1 MMQVRVFSASRLHEA
16 LALVRK
22 ELGPDAVVMDHMEG
36 VDSQGNKLW
45 HVHAALDSNPESPV
59 SQTSRQKKADK
70 DGDGSSVDVRKVEAS
85 MQRLERIVEGLGR
98 KESESLR
105 KTMDDKPSLEAFD
118 HLVKLGVAPSYAFDL
133 ANTYANHLPIGVS
146 SLRWATRIT
155 PRKTPAV
162 VLLAGPS
169 GAGKTLL
176 AAKLATHYSMRGVRV
191 GLMTTDTARMGGSDT
206 LQAYAGVLGCPFAL
220 LRSQDDVPEA
230 LASMSTAQLMLIDT
244 EGWNAQRLSASRKQF
259 ELWDQLP
266 CTHRILVM
274 PANMDEQD
282 GMALLTEADEIQMT
296 ELAFTKLDETAR
308 PGKIINWAM
317 VSKLGLSYGG
327 FGSDIPGQMGWLT
340 PQSLTALLESQS
352 QRIKEAS

>member
-1 MMQVRVFSASRLHEA
+1 MQVRVFSAPRLHEA

-22 ELGPDAVVMDHMEG
+22 DLGPDAVVLDHMEG

-45 HVHAALDSNPESPV
+45 HVHAALDSNPNPPQVSEQTV
-59 SQTSRQKKADK
+59 SQPHAVKE
-70 DGDGSSVDVRKVEAS
+70 SVDVRKVEAS
-85 MQRLERIVEGLGR
+85 MQRLERIVEGLGQ
-98 KESESLR
+98 KENDSLR
-105 KTMDDKPSLEAFD
+105 KTMEDKPTQEAFD
-118 HLVKLGVAPSYAFDL
+118 HLVKLGVASVYAFDL
-133 ANTYANHLPIGVS
+133 AHTYANHLPIGVS
-146 SLRWATRIT
+146 TLRWAARIT
-155 PRKTPAV
+155 PRKTRTV
-162 VLLAGPS
+162 MLLAGPS

-191 GLMTTDTARMGGSDT
+191 GLMTTDTARMGGSDA
-206 LQAYAGVLGCPFAL
+206 LQAYAGVLGAPFAL
-220 LRSQDDVPEA
+220 LRNVEDVAEG
-230 LASMSTAQLMLIDT
+230 LQSMETAQLMLIDT
-244 EGWNAQRLSASRKQF
+244 EGWNAQRLSASRQQF

-274 PANMDEQD
+274 PANMDEKD
-282 GMALLTEADEIQMT
+282 GMALLAESDAIQMT

-327 FGSDIPGQMGWLT
+327 FGSDVPGQMGWLT

-352 QRIKEAS
+352 QRMKEAS

>member
-1 MMQVRVFSASRLHEA
+1 MQVRVFTAPRLHEA
-16 LALVRK
+16 LALIRK
-22 ELGPDAVVMDHMEG
+22 ELGPDAVVLDHMEG
-36 VDSQGNKLW
+36 IDSQGNKLW
-45 HVHAALDSNPESPV
+45 HVHAALDTNPSPQTNLNSKQVESNQQRPENV
-59 SQTSRQKKADK
+59 M
-70 DGDGSSVDVRKVEAS
+70 DVRKVEAS

-98 KESESLR
+98 KETDSLR
-105 KTMDDKPSLEAFD
+105 KTMNDKPTQEAFD
-118 HLVKLGVAPSYAFDL
+118 HLVKLGVAPAYAFDL

-169 GAGKTLL
+169 GGGKTLL

-191 GLMTTDTARMGGSDT
+191 GLMTTDTARMGGSDA
-206 LQAYAGVLGCPFAL
+206 LRSYAGVLGAPFAL
-220 LRSQDDVPEA
+220 LRSKGDVPEA

-244 EGWNAQRLSASRKQF
+244 EGWNAQRVSACRKQF
-259 ELWDQLP
+259 DLWDQLP

-274 PANMDEQD
+274 PANMDEND
-282 GMALLTEADEIQMT
+282 GMALLAESDAIQMT

-327 FGSDIPGQMGWLT
+327 FGSDVPGQMGWLT